1 MLAPA
6 VMFPEMFRGK
16 DPYDIDTG
24 WRPRRYVFAQEGTKG
39 GPVRLSSSDVSATA
53 MGPPWSQLASANRDI
68 GVKGICTNTVPV
80 CAYGSVGRFEAACL
94 LKRLIDAAARELC
107 MSPEAIR
114 GVNFVPPSA
123 MPYTSAT
130 KLLLD
135 SGEFKEVV
143 NRCMATAKWSR
154 SGKQLRTRAKNQWC
168 SEWQN
173 EILL

>member
-1 MLAPA
+1 M
-6 VMFPEMFRGK
+6 
-16 DPYDIDTG
+16 
-24 WRPRRYVFAQEGTKG
+24 
-39 GPVRLSSSDVSATA
+39 
-53 MGPPWSQLASANRDI
+53 
-68 GVKGICTNTVPV
+68 PV

-143 NRCMATAKWSR
+143 EPLYGDCEMVSFRKATENQSEKSMVQRMAKRDIIIS
-154 SGKQLRTRAKNQWC
+154 LPVV
-168 SEWQN
+168 
-173 EILL
+173 